1 MTSPTSSSKLT
12 YATYLQLNGLLGLQ
26 EPRSDPAEHDEM
38 LFIVIHQT
46 YELWFKQIL
55 HELDQA
61 GTLLRD
67 GDVWSVMQTLRRVR
81 TILKTLVGQV
91 DIIETMTPRCFESF
105 RSRLDTASG
114 FQSMQFRE
122 FEFLLGIKRADVL
135 KFMSEDMPGRDAAMA
150 RFEAPSISDDL
161 HEFLSLK
168 GFDVPQ
174 DVLDRDVRQ
183 QYTGDP
189 RMEDILE
196 HATRSHPDIEQ
207 LLELL
212 LDIDEGFQE
221 WRFRHVQLV
230 RRTIGDKHGT
240 GGSPGV
246 EFLKKTIYMPAFPD
260 LWAVRSRF

>member
-1 MTSPTSSSKLT
+1 MTTEPTASKLT
-12 YATYLQLNGLLGLQ
+12 YATYLQIDDLLGLQ
-26 EPRSDPAEHDEM
+26 VSQSDPAEHDEM
-38 LFIVIHQT
+38 LFIIIHQT
-46 YELWFKQIL
+46 YELWFKQVI
-55 HELDQA
+55 HELDRAAMLLQA
-61 GTLLRD
+61 
-67 GDVWSVMQTLRRVR
+67 GDVWAVLHTLRRVR

-105 RSRLDTASG
+105 RNRLDTASG

-135 KFMSEDMPGRDAAMA
+135 KFMPQGMAGREAALV
-150 RFEAPSISDDL
+150 RFDAPSLGDHL
-161 HEFLSLK
+161 NTFLAKK
-168 GFDVPQ
+168 GFDVPA
-174 DVLDRDVRQ
+174 DILSRDVRES
-183 QYTGDP
+183 YAGDE

-196 HATRSHPDIEQ
+196 EATRSSPDIEQ

-246 EFLKKTIYMPAFPD
+246 AFLKQTIFLPAFPD

>member
-1 MTSPTSSSKLT
+1 MTSSTPASKLT
-12 YATYLQLNGLLGLQ
+12 YAQYLHIEELLGLQ
-26 EPRSDPAEHDEM
+26 VPRSDPAEHDEM

-46 YELWFKQIL
+46 YELWFKQVL
-55 HELDQA
+55 HELDRA
-61 GTLLRD
+61 GALLRQS
-67 GDVWSVMQTLRRVR
+67 DVWSVLHTLRRVR

-135 KFMSEDMPGRDAAMA
+135 KYMTEGMPGRDAAMA
-150 RFEAPSISDDL
+150 RFEAPSIGDDL
-161 HEFLSLK
+161 HAFLALK
-168 GFDVPQ
+168 GFDVPH
-174 DVLDRDVRQ
+174 DVLMRDVREL
-183 QYTGDP
+183 YTGDA

-196 HATRSHPDIEQ
+196 QATRSHPDIEQ

>member
-1 MTSPTSSSKLT
+1 
-12 YATYLQLNGLLGLQ
+12 
-26 EPRSDPAEHDEM
+26 
-38 LFIVIHQT
+38 
-46 YELWFKQIL
+46 
-55 HELDQA
+55 
-61 GTLLRD
+61 
-67 GDVWSVMQTLRRVR
+67 
-81 TILKTLVGQV
+81 
-91 DIIETMTPRCFESF
+91 
-105 RSRLDTASG
+105 
-114 FQSMQFRE
+114 MQFRE

-246 EFLKKTIYMPAFPD
+246 EFSQEDD
-260 LWAVRSRF
+260 LHASVPRFVGSAKPLLIALHYTREMMDL